1 MSKGRFIL
9 FAILKTW
16 LISTLVSFLFLILFL
31 SLTKEVRNPP
41 RNCDMSGLVYGF
53 TLFWIVFLSLLS
65 LSSLLSLLKP
75 FQGKLKTAV
84 CWFLLPVI
92 ASVFSF
98 FTITD
103 GKIDG
108 EETIIFLIMNLPWL
122 AFWMF
127 YYYRFNIRFN
137 TINH

>member
-1 MSKGRFIL
+1 
-9 FAILKTW
+9 
-16 LISTLVSFLFLILFL
+16 V
-31 SLTKEVRNPP
+31 
-41 RNCDMSGLVYGF
+41 
-53 TLFWIVFLSLLS
+53 LS

-75 FQGKLKTAV
+75 FQGKLKTAL

-137 TINH
+137 TINY